1 MAKART
7 DSETAKKAQALRE
20 AAELGCTGA
29 HRHPDGTW
37 MACSTME
44 EYEKATGAEKEK
56 SALDLIEETQRIREQ
71 KGSKRKRKNRQW
83 EKLREQGV
91 SGIDTL
97 PGGGL
102 VSGKGLTFRPVDG
115 DTDVFDDIDKARR
128 RARQLGC
135 IGVSRRTSRS
145 GRRVWT
151 PCTNMTDYARRTGST
166 ALGRRYQDRLERQRL
181 RRIVRE
187 ELSRMKRRKKRLV
200 DELYEFKVLGGGI
213 GRRGARAARFDP
225 NAWDGDNDGIVQE
238 GTPYERPAI
247 PGVNTNLPGQRPTR
261 QKPRGYPKDQ
271 RDAAPERGMRSRQ
284 VDPKGSSAVN
294 QLDYDDE
301 TEELAVTFASGQTYI
316 YGGITGEMVDDIE
329 SAPSIGR
336 AVNELKANATYVKKP
351 DGTVDGTLP
360 PAVGEAVADPD
371 FPHPAFTRPTLGEHT
386 EMVPIEFFDEM
397 PGNIQGSLDDDDR
410 LVAAPAGVFRDFE
423 QDAPIIR
430 KMTDD
435 LTEDIRSNGLKEALM
450 VNYNPQTGDVNLE
463 EGNHR
468 LIAARRLGMTHVPVR
483 MNRTTEEREDIRGP
497 RKQIGGMKKHHERYE
512 HMDLDGEYLG
522 VSFKPS
528 QVGVPTHS
536 TSRSGGMRSQRYDI
550 RPDDDNK
557 GKWRV
562 VDTGNRNAPLPEVYD
577 SRQEALRAA
586 IRRDRGGMRSQ
597 ANRSREEAIGDLR
610 NLWHNA
616 RKVGDEEEMDR
627 IKDKLQELGVKP
639 PINRRSAS
647 SGRKITGGNWK
658 TRGGMRSIR
667 ESDAVNA
674 PLEKTTKELSET
686 YKRPDLPLKPGEP
699 IAVQHATR
707 SVEALERIAEDRF
720 RLPREQ
726 EGGGRGGLDQA
737 GLGGLYFTF
746 EGDMI
751 GADWDVED
759 EGSGPS
765 SDLQMDTLVAAQI
778 TPKRPLTI
786 GYELLFGEDPELQAF
801 HAEPRHVTTE
811 SRPDESLKPRRMA
824 LFLGDPRDETD
835 EEWNKRKKASTYW
848 RQWDKYMDSFVE
860 NPRRQGDAEL
870 DRIEKRRHAAVQKS
884 IIEQLGFESWDELH
898 AAEAKRAKEL
908 GVDLEEARRKRSIAG
923 VVPELLGIDL
933 IVTESVLSD
942 DDHQSGDL
950 VVLDSDIIET
960 VGARQIGAHPET
972 HSWTDAED
980 EGYDPDSNPE
990 SNDSIRKRVNRIFEQ
1005 SSGVRSTR
1013 HDREKVQ
1020 RQQAAPE
1027 TNIRE
1032 MLSDIDEYFAF
1043 LDEYH
1048 RINFSEYSIYE
1059 PTRLRGVV
1067 ITPEESQR
1075 RADAYEA
1082 LSPED
1087 QDLVE
1092 KHDEL
1097 WQRIDGWSDF
1107 IQESEWERK
1116 DLEEELGEMLS
1127 RLAVEEDSRRPPNS
1141 FAKISD
1147 FIDAIE
1153 RGEDRD
1159 TFIEREFG
1167 PFETNEADL
1176 PYGGS
1181 SEPEWREDKWGDSTF
1196 NEYTWFWDSLVGSSE
1211 DIADLEREVEFLETQ
1226 IDRYHGNG
1234 TESARESFREAL
1246 QAKLQERAQ
1255 RPEAM
1260 RPVQQL
1266 VTGNPALNPGGP
1278 NSGLRS
1284 RRANLSNADKQW
1296 LTLLQNNP
1304 GYWSEVSPAVRS
1316 VASDKTRTAAREIRN
1331 PKFYGAGSGM
1341 RAQHGSGGRAAARKI
1356 LAKIKPQHKGK
1367 EPGKRTLYY
1376 IGGTSGAG
1384 KSSVINS
1391 KTIGIPDATEAA
1403 HIDPDA
1409 IKPELEG
1416 FDRHSPMGV
1425 QEPAI
1430 RSANGATR
1438 DALNAG
1444 ADVVYQ
1450 STGKRGEPIDEARK
1464 RGDRVV
1470 AHFVHVPVP
1479 VAEARVAKRYR
1490 DGGLNVPP
1498 GIPGAIT
1505 DNLLGHW
1512 NISKRITRGEFDEF
1526 HLWDNDVPKGS
1537 PPKLIAFRN
1546 QDGHFEIIDRGKMD
1560 DFFGRGVVEKYV
1572 LPYWKSTQG
1581 GTR

>member
-316 YGGITGEMVDDIE
+316 YGGITGEMVDAIE

-371 FPHPAFTRPTLGEHT
+371 FPHPAFARPTLGEHT

-577 SRQEALRAA
+577 SRKEALRAA

-720 RLPREQ
+720 RLPGEQ
-726 EGGGRGGLDQA
+726 GERARRGLDHA

-746 EGDMI
+746 EGDMV

-759 EGSGPS
+759 EGSGVGS
-765 SDLQMDTLVAAQI
+765 WMQLDTLVAAQI
-778 TPKRPLTI
+778 TPKRPLTLI
-786 GYELLFGEDPELQAF
+786 TNDNGEI
-801 HAEPRHVTTE
+801 H
-811 SRPDESLKPRRMA
+811 PD
-824 LFLGDPRDETD
+824 
-835 EEWNKRKKASTYW
+835 
-848 RQWDKYMDSFVE
+848 
-860 NPRRQGDAEL
+860 
-870 DRIEKRRHAAVQKS
+870 S
-884 IIEQLGFESWDELH
+884 ILEQLGFKSWDDLH

-908 GVDLEEARRKRSIAG
+908 GVDLEEARKRSTAG

-933 IVTESVLSD
+933 IVTRPVFSPDEN
-942 DDHQSGDL
+942 HQSGDL
-950 VVLDSDIIET
+950 VVLDSDIIKT
-960 VGARQIGAHPET
+960 VGVRQIGEHPQT
-972 HSWTDAED
+972 HSWTHQDT
-980 EGYDPDSNPE
+980 GYEPDWNPE

-1005 SSGVRSTR
+1005 STGMRSTR

-1059 PTRLRGVV
+1059 PTRPRGVV

-1075 RADAYEA
+1075 KADAYKA

-1092 KHDEL
+1092 EHDEL

-1107 IQESEWERK
+1107 LQESEWERK
-1116 DLEEELGEMLS
+1116 DLEEELGEILS

-1141 FAKISD
+1141 SAKISD
-1147 FIDAIE
+1147 FLDAIE

-1211 DIADLEREVEFLETQ
+1211 DIADLEREVEFLEAQ

-1266 VTGNPALNPGGP
+1266 VAGNPALNPGGP

>member
-115 DTDVFDDIDKARR
+115 DTDVFDDINKARR

-200 DELYEFKVLGGGI
+200 DELYEFKILGGGI

-247 PGVNTNLPGQRPTR
+247 PGVNTNLPGQRLTR

-271 RDAAPERGMRSRQ
+271 RDAAPERGMRARQ
-284 VDPKGSSAVN
+284 VDPKGSSAVS

-316 YGGITGEMVDDIE
+316 YGGVTGDMVDNIE

-336 AVNELKANATYVKKP
+336 AVNDLKANATYVKKP
-351 DGTVDGTLP
+351 DGTIDGTLP

-371 FPHPAFTRPTLGEHT
+371 FPHPAFARPTHGEHT

-397 PGNIQGSLDDDDR
+397 PGNLDGYDDQDR
-410 LVAAPAGVFRDFE
+410 SVAAPAGVFRSFE
-423 QDAPIIR
+423 KDAPIIR

-435 LTEDIRSNGLKEALM
+435 LTEDIRANGIKEALM

-483 MNRTTEEREDIRGP
+483 MNRTTVERENISGP

-522 VSFKPS
+522 AAFKPS
-528 QVGVPTHS
+528 QVGVPT
-536 TSRSGGMRSQRYDI
+536 RPKGDGGMRSQRGMRSERYDI
-550 RPDDDNK
+550 RPDDNNK

-577 SRQEALRAA
+577 SRREALNAA
-586 IRRDRGGMRSQ
+586 IGRDRGGMRSQ

-616 RKVGDEEEMDR
+616 RAAGDQEEMDR
-627 IKDKLQELGVKP
+627 IKGELQELGVEP
-639 PINRRSAS
+639 PINRRGTSG
-647 SGRKITGGNWK
+647 GRKPTGGNWK

-667 ESDAVNA
+667 GSDAVNA

-686 YKRPDLPLKPGEP
+686 YKRPDLPLKPGVP

-720 RLPREQ
+720 RLPGEQ
-726 EGGGRGGLDQA
+726 EGGARGGLDQV

-746 EGDMI
+746 EGDMV

-759 EGSGPS
+759 EGSGVGS
-765 SDLQMDTLVAAQI
+765 WMQLDTLVAAQI

-786 GYELLFGEDPELQAF
+786 GYENLFGEDPELQAF
-801 HAEPRHVTTE
+801 RAE
-811 SRPDESLKPRRMA
+811 
-824 LFLGDPRDETD
+824 
-835 EEWNKRKKASTYW
+835 
-848 RQWDKYMDSFVE
+848 DKWVLSNGRWVK
-860 NPRRQGDAEL
+860 NPEYRGDAEL
-870 DRIEKRRHAAVQKS
+870 DRIKKRRHAAVQKS

-908 GVDLEEARRKRSIAG
+908 GVDLEEARKRSTAG

-933 IVTESVLSD
+933 LVTEPVFSD
-942 DDHQSGDL
+942 ENHQSSDL

-960 VGARQIGAHPET
+960 VGVRQIGKHEQT
-972 HSWTDAED
+972 HSWTHQET
-980 EGYDPDSNPE
+980 GYETDRNPE
-990 SNDSIRKRVNRIFEQ
+990 SNDSIRKRINRIFEQ
-1005 SSGVRSTR
+1005 STGMRSTR

-1020 RQQAAPE
+1020 RQQATPE
-1027 TNIRE
+1027 ANIRE

-1043 LDEYH
+1043 LDEHH
-1048 RINFSEYSIYE
+1048 RINFSEYSIYQ

-1075 RADAYEA
+1075 LADAYET

-1087 QDLVE
+1087 QALVDE
-1092 KHDEL
+1092 HDEL
-1097 WQRIDGWSDF
+1097 WERVDGWSDF

-1116 DLEEELGEMLS
+1116 DLEDELGEVLNK
-1127 RLAVEEDSRRPPNS
+1127 LAVEQDSRRPPNS
-1141 FAKISD
+1141 SVETSD
-1147 FIDAIE
+1147 FLDAIE

-1159 TFIEREFG
+1159 TFIEREYG

-1181 SEPEWREDKWGDSTF
+1181 DEPEWREDRWGRSTF

-1211 DIADLEREVEFLETQ
+1211 DIADLEREAEFLEAQ

-1260 RPVQQL
+1260 RPIQQL
-1266 VTGNPALNPGGP
+1266 VTGNPALNPGDP
-1278 NSGLRS
+1278 NNGLRS
-1284 RRANLSNADKQW
+1284 RRANLNNTDKQW
-1296 LTLLQNNP
+1296 LTLLQSNP
-1304 GYWSEVSPAVRS
+1304 DYWSEVSPAVRA
-1316 VASDKTRTAAREIRN
+1316 VASDKIRAAASEIRN

-1341 RAQHGSGGRAAARKI
+1341 RSRHGSGGRAAARKI

-1403 HIDPDA
+1403 HIDPDV

-1416 FDRHSPMGV
+1416 FDRHNPMGV

-1450 STGKRGEPIDEARK
+1450 STGKRGEPIDEARQ

-1490 DGGLNVPP
+1490 DGGLHVPP

-1505 DNLLGHW
+1505 NDLLGYW

-1526 HLWDNDVPKGS
+1526 YLWDNDVPKGS

-1560 DFFGRGVVEKYV
+1560 DFFGPGVVDDYI